1 MKKICVA
8 AHAKINLAMSL
19 AQPEPAGSSRAGW
32 HRISTWMH
40 AIDLADEV
48 LIEPVPGGVSTWSA
62 RWASDAVRPSL
73 IDWPVEQDL
82 AWRALRAVENRVGQR
97 LPTRIVL
104 TKRIPTGAGLGGGSA
119 DAGATLLA
127 LDRAW
132 GLGLGVGVLQELGA
146 TLGSDVPF
154 FVDQTDSGSGSG
166 TGGGPPRPAVV
177 GGFGE
182 TIERTPR
189 ASAELVLMVP
199 GFGCPTGAVY
209 RAFDDAVGA
218 GKAGTLD
225 EARVLALARAG
236 AVDSASLWNDL
247 ADPACAVRPEL
258 ADLRRRASAALGCPV
273 HITGSGSAMFAVA
286 QAGEAQ
292 HMAATV
298 RDAVPSLAARTTR
311 LC

>member
-104 TKRIPTGAGLGGGSA
+104 TKRIPTGAGLGGG
-119 DAGATLLA
+119 
-127 LDRAW
+127 
-132 GLGLGVGVLQELGA
+132 
-146 TLGSDVPF
+146 
-154 FVDQTDSGSGSG
+154 
-166 TGGGPPRPAVV
+166 
-177 GGFGE
+177 
-182 TIERTPR
+182 
-189 ASAELVLMVP
+189 
-199 GFGCPTGAVY
+199 
-209 RAFDDAVGA
+209 
-218 GKAGTLD
+218 
-225 EARVLALARAG
+225 
-236 AVDSASLWNDL
+236 
-247 ADPACAVRPEL
+247 
-258 ADLRRRASAALGCPV
+258 
-273 HITGSGSAMFAVA
+273 
-286 QAGEAQ
+286 
-292 HMAATV
+292 
-298 RDAVPSLAARTTR
+298 
-311 LC
+311 